1 MNRGGRRTGRQSIWK
16 RPKRRLWALQLAMVA
31 TLGAVVWRIYDVQRV
46 YGGTLKH
53 DAAKV
58 IDVTEPLL
66 APRGAIL
73 DAEGNQLAYDVPAY
87 YVDIELQPIRP
98 YAEEA
103 ARILAP
109 ILGTNASDLAALLSK
124 PAAWIQLPTPVEAI
138 VKSKLEAA
146 FAAHAWAPDDRRT
159 AWSNCVTFTPT
170 ELRVYPY
177 GDFAANAI
185 GYVVKGVGESGVE
198 LEMNSYLAG
207 QNGLISYEQDPTGV
221 PIPGSVHIVKAPKPG
236 DNVQLTIDDTIQGY
250 VEDQMDALVQKYH
263 PQHAAIVVSDP
274 QTGAILA
281 MSSWPNFN
289 PNQYWKASLE
299 ALSSN
304 WAVSSAFEPGSTFKP
319 FVLAAAL
326 ATHSINLYDTFQSGQ
341 ITIDGRTIHDWNYV
355 GFGVLTYQQALEESS
370 NVGFARIAMALGW
383 QNLDKYLQL
392 FGFTQP
398 TGIDLPNEATSILFP
413 PSEQGQLELATAGF
427 GQGIAVTPM
436 QQIMAMDAIANGGR
450 LLRPYII
457 SKVISPSG
465 KVIQE
470 NRPTVIRE
478 GFLPESVIQEVRD
491 TMVLDVSDPKHGI
504 DTGAAIPGYEVAGKT
519 GTAQIVDPATGAYYQ
534 NKFETSFIGFVP
546 AQDPKVVVY
555 VTVYDPQVAPDEA
568 WGSTV
573 AIPIARA
580 IMQECLNDYHIP
592 PTGAVKSLQSE
603 PGEGQVSYVETPNL
617 VGMSQSEAQAA
628 LAQDGLQGMF
638 AGSSGVIERQWPAP
652 GVEVP
657 RGSKL
662 YALLANHQS
671 AAFPMPDLTGL
682 TLRDAAN
689 LLAAMGLDVSTSG
702 SGYVVGQSIPPG
714 ARVKAGETVEIR
726 LSPKG

>member
-1 MNRGGRRTGRQSIWK
+1 
-16 RPKRRLWALQLAMVA
+16 
-31 TLGAVVWRIYDVQRV
+31 
-46 YGGTLKH
+46 
-53 DAAKV
+53 
-58 IDVTEPLL
+58 
-66 APRGAIL
+66 
-73 DAEGNQLAYDVPAY
+73 
-87 YVDIELQPIRP
+87 
-98 YAEEA
+98 
-103 ARILAP
+103 
-109 ILGTNASDLAALLSK
+109 
-124 PAAWIQLPTPVEAI
+124 QLPTPVEAI
-138 VKSKLEAA
+138 VKSKLQAA
-146 FAAHAWAPDDRRT
+146 FAAHAWAPDDTRT
-159 AWSNCVTFTPT
+159 AWTNCVTFTPT

-177 GDFAANAI
+177 GDFASNAI

-198 LEMNSYLAG
+198 LEMNAYLSG
-207 QNGLISYEQDPTGV
+207 QNGLISYKQDPTGI
-221 PIPGSVHIVKAPKPG
+221 PIPGSVKVIRAAKPG
-236 DNVQLTIDDTIQGY
+236 DSVQLTLDDTIQGY

-289 PNQYWKASLE
+289 PNEYWKASLE

-341 ITIDGRTIHDWNYV
+341 ITIDGQTIHDWNYV

-383 QNLDKYLQL
+383 PNLDKYLQL

-450 LLRPYII
+450 LMRPYII

-470 NRPTVIRE
+470 NRPTVIRQ
-478 GFLPESVIQEVRD
+478 GFLPENVIQEVRD

-519 GTAQIVDPATGAYYQ
+519 GTAQIVNPATGTYYQ
-534 NKFETSFIGFVP
+534 SKFETSFIGFVP

-568 WGSTV
+568 WG
-573 AIPIARA
+573 
-580 IMQECLNDYHIP
+580 
-592 PTGAVKSLQSE
+592 
-603 PGEGQVSYVETPNL
+603 
-617 VGMSQSEAQAA
+617 
-628 LAQDGLQGMF
+628 
-638 AGSSGVIERQWPAP
+638 
-652 GVEVP
+652 
-657 RGSKL
+657 
-662 YALLANHQS
+662 
-671 AAFPMPDLTGL
+671 
-682 TLRDAAN
+682 
-689 LLAAMGLDVSTSG
+689 
-702 SGYVVGQSIPPG
+702 
-714 ARVKAGETVEIR
+714 
-726 LSPKG
+726 

>member
-1 MNRGGRRTGRQSIWK
+1 MNRTGGRTSRRNSWK
-16 RPKRRLWALQLAMVA
+16 RPRRRLWALQLAMVA

-58 IDVTEPLL
+58 IDVNEPLL
-66 APRGAIL
+66 APRGSIL
-73 DAEGNQLAYDVPAY
+73 DAQGNRLAYDVPAY

-98 YAEEA
+98 YANA
-103 ARILAP
+103 VARILAP
-109 ILGTNASDLAALLSK
+109 VLGTNPSDLAALLSK
-124 PAAWIQLPTPVEAI
+124 PVAWIQLPTPVEAL

-146 FAAHAWAPDDRRT
+146 FAAHAWAPDDHHT
-159 AWSNCVTFTPT
+159 AWENCVTFTPT

-177 GDFAANAI
+177 GDFASNAI

-207 QNGLISYEQDPTGV
+207 QNGLISYEQDPTGI
-221 PIPGSVHIVKAPKPG
+221 PIPGSVKVVKAAKAG
-236 DNVQLTIDDTIQGY
+236 DSVQLTLDETIQGY

-263 PQHAAIVVSDP
+263 PLHAAIVVSDP

-281 MSSWPNFN
+281 MSSYPNFN
-289 PNQYWKASLE
+289 PNEYWKASLE

-326 ATHSINLYDTFQSGQ
+326 ATQSINLYDTFQSGQ

-355 GFGVLTYQQALEESS
+355 GFGTLTYQQALEESS
-370 NVGFARIAMALGW
+370 NVGFARIALALGW
-383 QNLDKYLQL
+383 PNLNKYLQL
-392 FGFTQP
+392 FGFTAR

-413 PSEQGQLELATAGF
+413 PSEQGKIELATAGF

-465 KVIQE
+465 RVIQE
-470 NRPTVIRE
+470 NKPKVIRQ
-478 GFLPESVIQEVRD
+478 GFLPQSVIQEVRD

-519 GTAQIVDPATGAYYQ
+519 GTAQIVNPATGAYYQ

-580 IMQECLNDYHIP
+580 IMQECLNYYHIP
-592 PTGAVKSLQSE
+592 PTGAVKSVASE

-617 VGMSQSEAQAA
+617 IGMTQAQAEA
-628 LAQDGLQGMF
+628 VLQQDGLQGMF
-638 AGSSGVIERQWPAP
+638 AGTSGMVERQWPAP

-657 RGSKL
+657 RGAKL
-662 YALLANHQS
+662 YALLADHQT
-671 AAFPMPDLTGL
+671 AALSMPDLTGL

-702 SGYVVGQSIPPG
+702 SGYVVSQSVPPG
-714 ARVKAGETVEIR
+714 TRVKAGETVKIR
-726 LSPKG
+726 LSPNG